1 MSANK
6 LKTPLQI
13 EEELAEKIK
22 QKQLKKQP
30 ARPLSENKIR
40 EKQEVKAEEEE
51 KEQEEAKEGDGS
63 QETSPKP
70 KRKSNGASRG
80 LIKAMNLFG
89 LFERNQIARAMPFIL
104 FVTCLIMFYIAN
116 SYYAEGIIR
125 DIDKMK
131 VDLKERRAE
140 YISTMSRLMY
150 QSKQSEVAKS
160 LQPYGVK
167 ESTEPPH
174 KIIIS
179 TPKEK
184 KEQEDGN

>member
-30 ARPLSENKIR
+30 EKPLSENKIR
-40 EKQEVKAEEEE
+40 EKKEVKSEEEE
-51 KEQEEAKEGDGS
+51 QEEVKEGDGS
-63 QETSPKP
+63 PEAAPKP

-104 FVTCLIMFYIAN
+104 FITGLIMFYIAN

-160 LQPYGVK
+160 LEPYGVK

-174 KIIIS
+174 KIIVS

-184 KEQEDGN
+184 KENEDGN